1 MRVGRGHALP
11 KTFSAGLEHLPH
23 QIKKTA
29 KHLSDGRPLACFTSV
44 LEDPFNLR
52 RNG

>member
-1 MRVGRGHALP
+1 MIHKAPAEAGAQAEARP
-11 KTFSAGLEHLPH
+11 TKTHFIDLL
-23 QIKKTA
+23 KN
-29 KHLSDGRPLACFTSV
+29 LSDARPLACFTSV